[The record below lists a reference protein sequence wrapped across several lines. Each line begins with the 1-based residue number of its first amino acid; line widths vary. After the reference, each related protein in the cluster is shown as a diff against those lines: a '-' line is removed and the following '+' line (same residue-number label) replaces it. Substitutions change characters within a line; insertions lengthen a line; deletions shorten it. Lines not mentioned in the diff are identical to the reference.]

1 MFKSPITIVKEGFD
15 GVTDFPDHI
24 NRFALGVEGQV
35 ARTGTLGEVKLV
47 NLLEFVLGQA
57 VGDEPVMTQV
67 ADDQVLVG
75 GQSDIMWVASLT
87 KLLSVN
93 QGQLTMVGG

>member
-1 MFKSPITIVKEGFD
+1 MLESPITIVKEGFD
-15 GVTDFPDHI
+15 GVAVFPDHI
-24 NRFALGVEGQV
+24 DGFALGVEGQV
-35 ARTGTLGEVKLV
+35 AGPSTLGEVKLV

-67 ADDQVLVG
+67 ADDQVLVW

-87 KLLSVN
+87 KLLAVN
-93 QGQLTMVGG
+93 QG